1 VSTKEIF
8 MMTRTFL
15 YAVILVPLLSAS
27 DLVVSVSGVASE
39 KGEIGC
45 ALFRSGAG
53 FPMDG
58 SKATRVWIPAK
69 PGTVECRFEN
79 VSAGEYALAVSHDL
93 NGNRKTDTN
102 FVGMPKEDWGVSNNV
117 RPRMRAPRFEE
128 ARFAVKEGEVVRL
141 EVKVGR

>member
-1 VSTKEIF
+1 MIAKTLAF
-8 MMTRTFL
+8 AL
-15 YAVILVPLLSAS
+15 ILLPPLWAS
-27 DLVVSVSGVASE
+27 DLVVTVSGVTSG

-45 ALFRSGAG
+45 ALFRKAAG

-58 SKATRVWIPAK
+58 SKAMRVWIPAK
-69 PGTVECRFEN
+69 PGNVECKFEN
-79 VSAGEYALAVSHDL
+79 LSAGEYALAVSHDL

-128 ARFAVKEGEVVRL
+128 ARFAVKEGEAVRL